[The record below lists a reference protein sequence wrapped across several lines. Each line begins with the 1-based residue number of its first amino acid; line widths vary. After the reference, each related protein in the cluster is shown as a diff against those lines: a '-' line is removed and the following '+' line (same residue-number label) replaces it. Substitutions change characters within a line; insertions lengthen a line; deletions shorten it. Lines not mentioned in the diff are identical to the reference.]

1 MNSQHARFIRPV
13 LGTLCIVS
21 LAALSGCRGDACFG
35 FDGCFDDGGVQT
47 VTLSG
52 TAATG
57 PALASATVNVD
68 CARGSV
74 ATLSDGGGHYSV
86 TFDAALPCAITVTSG
101 GTSLHSLAYAGGTF
115 NTTPQTELLLV
126 YLAAQLGT
134 SPARLIGDLPNSSRL
149 QQALEN
155 QTNVQAAQTAVVANL
170 QQRYAVM
177 FAVPEFLTT
186 PFFVG
191 QPGVDGDLGVLA
203 NAGAIDANG
212 MPDALAVSL
221 LQQAGP
227 RIHCEGRASRHCD
240 DPRRL
245 DRRAHRTEP
254 GGRRAV
260 SGGAAIVR
268 RAVRRRTSLAARA
281 RCFSRAKRPML
292 PRHVMPP
299 RQRHDVPS
307 DRRSAA
313 AIPYSQRRVGRVRGI
328 GIDGDR

>member
-21 LAALSGCRGDACFG
+21 LVALSGCRGDACFG

-115 NTTPQTELLLV
+115 NTTPQTELMLV

-177 FAVPEFLTT
+177 FAVPGFLTT

-191 QPGVDGDLGVLA
+191 QPGVDGDLGALA

-221 LQQAGP
+221 LQQAG
-227 RIHCEGRASRHCD
+227 A
-240 DPRRL
+240 
-245 DRRAHRTEP
+245 AHP
-254 GGRRAV
+254 
-260 SGGAAIVR
+260 
-268 RAVRRRTSLAARA
+268 L
-281 RCFSRAKRPML
+281 
-292 PRHVMPP
+292 
-299 RQRHDVPS
+299 
-307 DRRSAA
+307 
-313 AIPYSQRRVGRVRGI
+313 
-328 GIDGDR
+328 